1 MRTPKEVLNAHEDL
15 ASYWRREI
23 RRRYEM
29 QMPRPHDPLEIRSIM
44 YGRIIAELY
53 YTLKRLEAELAAHL
67 ENEGDECPLCQLEKQ
82 VDVLQEIVDRVVEI
96 RGHVHLG
103 AIIGS
108 MLDAYLEEKKED
120 G

>member
-1 MRTPKEVLNAHEDL
+1 MMSDPDKAINEQYE
-15 ASYWRREI
+15 EI
-23 RRRYEM
+23 QR
-29 QMPRPHDPLEIRSIM
+29 LK
-44 YGRIIAELY
+44 AEL
-53 YTLKRLEAELAAHL
+53 LAHK
-67 ENEGDECPLCQLEKQ
+67 ENEGDECPLCLLEAKNET
-82 VDVLQEIVDRVVEI
+82 LQEIVDRVVEI